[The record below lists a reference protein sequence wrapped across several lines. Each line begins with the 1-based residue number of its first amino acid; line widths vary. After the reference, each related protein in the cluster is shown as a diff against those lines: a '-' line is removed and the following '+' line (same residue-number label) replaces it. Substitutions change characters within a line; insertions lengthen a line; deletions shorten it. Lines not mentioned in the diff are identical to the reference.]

1 MNRSLSPWP
10 RRLALAYIGFVG
22 LTWVLALSSTP
33 FTDRVQTWPV
43 IVALP
48 WSLLLFLGPLGA
60 LFGVFLAGLLN
71 AGLLYLFLRG
81 WAGRSTAHDRPLL
94 LPPAA

>member
-10 RRLALAYIGFVG
+10 RRLALVYIGLLV
-22 LTWVLALSSTP
+22 LTWALALSSTP
-33 FTDRVQTWPV
+33 FADRVQTWAV

-60 LFGVFLAGLLN
+60 LVGIFFAGLLN

-81 WAGRSTAHDRPLL
+81 WAGRSTAHHRPLL

>member
-1 MNRSLSPWP
+1 MIRLVSLWP
-10 RRLALAYIGFVG
+10 RRLALTYIGFVV
-22 LTWVLALSSTP
+22 LTWVLALTSNP
-33 FTDRVQTWPV
+33 FTYRVQTWA
-43 IVALP
+43 IIFTLP

-60 LFGVFLAGLLN
+60 LVGIFLAGLLN